1 MAVTEIACMGIKPG
15 LNIKDDTTK
24 EGQILH
30 GTWQAVLSLP
40 GGPSRVYWGLEVE
53 DQSKIWAFF
62 DWESVEEHEKFAAV

>member
-15 LNIKDDTTK
+15 LNVMDDTTK

-30 GTWQAVLSLP
+30 K
-40 GGPSRVYWGLEVE
+40 VE
-53 DQSKIWAFF
+53 DQSKVWAFF